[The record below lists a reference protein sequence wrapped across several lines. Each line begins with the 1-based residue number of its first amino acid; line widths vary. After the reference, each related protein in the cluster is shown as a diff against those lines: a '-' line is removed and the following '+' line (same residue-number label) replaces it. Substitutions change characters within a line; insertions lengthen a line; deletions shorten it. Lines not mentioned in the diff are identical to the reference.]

1 MSLET
6 KERILDAAEGLFAD
20 HGFAATSL
28 RQITA
33 VAGVNLAAVNYHFG
47 SKEALLTSVFE
58 RRVVPVNQER
68 LRMLD
73 ALEADAAQGKAI
85 DVEDVVRAFVLPAF
99 HAVEGFGQQGAKF
112 MQLVGRMHSETN
124 EQLRVTFLKLFRP
137 VGQRFVPALRQLL
150 PSLSEDEV
158 MWRLHFMIGSL
169 AHILV
174 CTQLEETLMGKLAG
188 GSDLVE
194 ALVQFNTA
202 GLAAQAPAAVGVR
215 RA

>member
-1 MSLET
+1 MSLAT
-6 KERILDAAEGLFAD
+6 KERILDAAEGLFAN

-33 VAGVNLAAVNYHFG
+33 VAEVNLAAVNYHFG
-47 SKEALLTSVFE
+47 SKEALLTAVFE

-68 LRMLD
+68 LRLLD
-73 ALEADAAQGKAI
+73 GLEAEAAQGKAI
-85 DVEDVVRAFVLPAF
+85 QLEDVVRAFLLPAF
-99 HAVEGFGQQGAKF
+99 NAVEGFGQQGAKF

-124 EQLRVTFLKLFRP
+124 EQLRAAFLKLFQP
-137 VGQRFVPALRQLL
+137 VGQRFVPVLRQLL
-150 PSLSEDEV
+150 PTLTEDEV

-174 CTQLEETLMGKLAG
+174 CTQLEEPLMGKLARG
-188 GSDLVE
+188 GDLVE

-202 GLAAQAPAAVGVR
+202 GLTAQAPAPVGVR